1 MNALHLPVFLVLIVA
16 VVFLLRKGDGKL
28 SHIVVGAAFG
38 FYLAGTSAASAVS
51 STLDSAVTAISSLM

>member
-1 MNALHLPVFLVLIVA
+1 MDALHLPVILVLIVA
-16 VVFLLRKGDGKL
+16 VFFLLRKGGGKL
-28 SHIVVGAAFG
+28 SHIAVGAAFG